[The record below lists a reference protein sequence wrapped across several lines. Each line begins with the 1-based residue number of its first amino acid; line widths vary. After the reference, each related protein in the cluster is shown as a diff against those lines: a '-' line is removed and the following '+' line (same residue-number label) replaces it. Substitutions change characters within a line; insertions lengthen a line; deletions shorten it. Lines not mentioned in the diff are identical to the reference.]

1 MQRITLS
8 FRSIFVASEFK
19 REANVMKAKVKVNL
33 LIGELQ
39 ATVAGLNTFE
49 QLAAG
54 INAVIETSKP
64 KTP

>member
-33 LIGELQ
+33 LIGEFTQ
-39 ATVAGLNTFE
+39 
-49 QLAAG
+49 QQIDLAL
-54 INAVIETSKP
+54 K
-64 KTP
+64 KL